1 MSVTSMEETATAT
14 DETIRRYVSRQVWHP
29 GLGARTAPATV
40 ADVTTKDGSMTLLL
54 EGGMRVAVEG
64 AVLLPW
70 VGQTVRL
77 STGGQDPVIG
87 AFLGV
92 VGVVWEDEQWR
103 LRGAVMLHGGVETF
117 TLSPQAWAADPEG
130 HDDGFT
136 GVTLPAALA
145 ALAESVTKG
154 AREMEA
160 RERWIEDTTSDA
172 HAYAN
177 DNDLC
182 QRFDEFMES
191 VGLRGRTQDRT
202 LTVQVSF
209 DLEVETPYDAD
220 PEDHISQEAVR
231 AALSEVLERAD
242 NGYGISYEVTDTD
255 Y

>member
-1 MSVTSMEETATAT
+1 MEETATAT
-14 DETIRRYVSRQVWHP
+14 DEMIRRYVSRQVWHP

-40 ADVTTKDGSMTLLL
+40 ADVTTKDGTATLLL

-92 VGVVWEDEQWR
+92 VGVVWEDDEWR
-103 LRGAVMLHGGVETF
+103 LRGAVMLHGGVEMF
-117 TLSPQAWAADPEG
+117 TLSPQSWAADPEG

-154 AREMEA
+154 VRDAEA
-160 RERWIEDTTSDA
+160 RERWLASTTADA

-177 DNDLC
+177 ENDLC
-182 QRFDEFMES
+182 VRFDEFMES
-191 VGLRGRTQDRT
+191 VGLEGRTQDRT

-209 DLEVETPYDAD
+209 DVEVETPFDAE
-220 PEDHISQEAVR
+220 PEDHVTQEQVR
-231 AALSEVLERAD
+231 EALQRIVEQSER
-242 NGYGISYEVTDTD
+242 GYGLSYEVTD
-255 Y
+255 

>member
-1 MSVTSMEETATAT
+1 MSVTSVEETATAT
-14 DETIRRYVSRQVWHP
+14 DEMIRRYVSRQVWHP

-40 ADVTTKDGSMTLLL
+40 ADVTTKDGTATLLL

-77 STGGQDPVIG
+77 ATGGQDPVIG

-117 TLSPQAWAADPEG
+117 TLSPQEWAADPEG

-154 AREMEA
+154 ARDAEA
-160 RERWIEDTTSDA
+160 RERWLADTTADA

-182 QRFDEFMES
+182 ARFDEFMES
-191 VGLRGRTQDRT
+191 VGLEGRTQDRT

-209 DLEVETPYDAD
+209 DVEVETPFDAE
-220 PEDHISQEAVR
+220 PEDHVTQEQVR
-231 AALSEVLERAD
+231 EALQRIVEQSER
-242 NGYGISYEVTDTD
+242 GYGLSYEVTD
-255 Y
+255 